1 MHVARSKKSVVTH
14 RRQIAEWLP
23 PIALSFDDSD
33 AGITRSPRKSA
44 PRIILR
50 SRCEYDIVG
59 HAEFEKLGSRQNA
72 DDARGAATGN
82 LEEHTARQ
90 AENAWEGIGRGRNVS
105 RAGCDLEINRAIDV
119 VYRKAGVLDGEPG
132 GLRLER
138 PKASILEPARKQPDT
153 DNGKLIFESVQT

>member
-1 MHVARSKKSVVTH
+1 MELRQWVVLSPLADRHGNLAELLLFRAVLMHVARGKKSVVTH

-23 PIALSFDDSD
+23 PITLSFDDSD
-33 AGITRSPRKSA
+33 AGITRSPRNSA
-44 PRIILR
+44 PRVILR
-50 SRCEYDIVG
+50 SRREYDIVG

-105 RAGCDLEINRAIDV
+105 RAGEI
-119 VYRKAGVLDGEPG
+119 
-132 GLRLER
+132 LRSIAPSTSFTVR
-138 PKASILEPARKQPDT
+138 PASSIASLAA
-153 DNGKLIFESVQT
+153 SV